1 MFSSIVNSGVVSSFG
16 ELHGPPTSLVIL
28 YKESHTP
35 GLVLWHQHVINCMH
49 YVLLSY
55 IKSMCVSTWT
65 ILN

>member
-35 GLVLWHQHVINCMH
+35 GLVLWAPAC
-49 YVLLSY
+49 Y
-55 IKSMCVSTWT
+55 
-65 ILN
+65 